1 MKKILNKVSLI
12 TMAMFIAL
20 PTTASAAVVKSNPIQ
35 PQNNYVK
42 ISEEQIIDNE
52 VVIALEANK
61 PVQVELPDGRV
72 DTFTYYVD
80 NCSRSGEQKVG
91 VIRSLR
97 LSHLELWCKAKWEN
111 RKVSV
116 VGDAKLDF
124 TGVNS
129 EITEEDTYVEVRTS
143 SSQNPNAIIRTE
155 GVLGTNIVKDYYE
168 YVDSFDFEM
177 WLDPADSTQGF
188 IHINI

>member
-1 MKKILNKVSLI
+1 MKRFLNKVSLI
-12 TMAMFIAL
+12 AMAMCIAL
-20 PTTASAAVVKSNPIQ
+20 PTTASAATLKSNPIQ

-42 ISEEQIIDNE
+42 ISEEQIVNNE
-52 VVIALEANK
+52 VVIVVEANE

-72 DTFTYYVD
+72 DTFTYYID
-80 NCSRSGEQKVG
+80 NSRAGERKVG
-91 VIRSLR
+91 VIRSIR
-97 LSHLELWCKAKWEN
+97 LSHLELWCKAKWED

-116 VGDAKLDF
+116 VGDAKLGF
-124 TGVNS
+124 TGTNS

-155 GVLGTNIVKDYYE
+155 GVLGTNIIKDYYE
-168 YVDSFDFEM
+168 FVDSFDFEM
-177 WLDPADSTQGF
+177 WLDPADSSKGF